1 MLSFVRRNLDPA
13 ARLGE
18 ILFGLVMA
26 LGFTG
31 SVRLGLEEADN
42 RELFVAI
49 LGCNLAWAIVDGV
62 MYVLGEL
69 FERGRVSRL
78 VRELHGRPDDEALAL
93 VAGELEE
100 RLPVVQRAHGREAFE
115 RWLLDLIRHSEPA
128 PGGILREDLAGGV
141 AVSLVIL
148 MATFPLLVP
157 FLVVADPNVAVRA
170 SNAIA
175 LTLLFVLG
183 ARWGQFIG
191 GSPIR
196 IGSSLTAVGV
206 VLVLITIALGG

>member
-69 FERGRVSRL
+69 FERGRLSKL
-78 VRELHGRPDDEALAL
+78 ARELHRRPDDEALAL
-93 VAGELEE
+93 VAGELDE
-100 RLPVVQRAHGREAFE
+100 RLPIVQHAPGRESFE
-115 RWLLDLIRHSEPA
+115 RWLLDVIRRSEPVH
-128 PGGILREDLAGGV
+128 GGILREDLAGGA
-141 AVSLVIL
+141 AVSIVIL

-157 FLVVADPNVAVRA
+157 FLVVADPNLAVRA

-191 GSPIR
+191 GNPIR

-206 VLVLITIALGG
+206 VLVLI